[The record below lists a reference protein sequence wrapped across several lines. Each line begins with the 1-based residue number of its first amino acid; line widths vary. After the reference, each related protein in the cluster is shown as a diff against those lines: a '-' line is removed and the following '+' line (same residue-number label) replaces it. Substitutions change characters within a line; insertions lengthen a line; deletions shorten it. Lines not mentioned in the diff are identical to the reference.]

1 MIDYDEKVIK
11 FIEEHKLDTRSRK
24 RESVY
29 MRMAIARF
37 LRDKQFTLT
46 EIGSYLNRDHAS
58 IFHYL
63 EKYEYCK
70 GYKDFQILED
80 RLKIAISSKVKRTK
94 DYNEDYKKYLELR
107 RRVLNIT
114 SQNDLYKLKDKLLK
128 EIRQES

>member
-1 MIDYDEKVIK
+1 
-11 FIEEHKLDTRSRK
+11 
-24 RESVY
+24 

-46 EIGSYLNRDHAS
+46 EIGSYLNRDHSS
-58 IFHYL
+58 IHQYL
-63 EKYEYCK
+63 DNYEYCK

>member
-80 RLKIAISSKVKRTK
+80 RLKIAISSKVKRAK